1 MAGRKPKPDV
11 ERIAEL
17 NDEIERLETKVAK
30 CQAKLAHCRE
40 ERNRKL
46 SHLIIGEMETRSLN
60 YPDVESLI
68 DTLSRGEVSEK
79 QKEAASLPVPPVT
92 PSPASSDKGYHYL
105 QLEVTDKER
114 EIIRSNMEKAHYK
127 KFSEYARKLLLD
139 GYLIQWTS
147 PETKE
152 LRRELGAVNRS
163 LNQLVKRA
171 NTTGSIYAGD
181 FLDMLDIWQTIQD
194 KTLHYID
201 EMSRKTNGLH

>member
-30 CQAKLAHCRE
+30 YQTKLAQCKE

-92 PSPASSDKGYHYL
+92 SSPASSDSGYHFL

-114 EIIRSNMEKAHYK
+114 NMIYSNMEKAHYK

-181 FLDMLDIWQTIQD
+181 FLDMLGIWQSIQD

>member
-1 MAGRKPKPDV
+1 MMR
-11 ERIAEL
+11 
-17 NDEIERLETKVAK
+17 
-30 CQAKLAHCRE
+30 
-40 ERNRKL
+40 
-46 SHLIIGEMETRSLN
+46 
-60 YPDVESLI
+60 
-68 DTLSRGEVSEK
+68 
-79 QKEAASLPVPPVT
+79 
-92 PSPASSDKGYHYL
+92 
-105 QLEVTDKER
+105 
-114 EIIRSNMEKAHYK
+114 
-127 KFSEYARKLLLD
+127 

-181 FLDMLDIWQTIQD
+181 FLDMLGIWQSIQD